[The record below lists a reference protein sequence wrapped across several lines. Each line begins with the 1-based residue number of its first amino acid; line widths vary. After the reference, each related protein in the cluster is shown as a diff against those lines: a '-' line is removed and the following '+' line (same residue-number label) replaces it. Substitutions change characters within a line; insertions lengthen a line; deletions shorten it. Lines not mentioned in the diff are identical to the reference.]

1 MMAKYYQDHLGC
13 NSLWCDKKKQLPQ
26 LKSLAG
32 FQIGTKTVEVLYS
45 SSLSSETLLETFD
58 FDLLH

>member
-26 LKSLAG
+26 LKSFGG
-32 FQIGTKTVEVLYS
+32 FQIGIVEVLYS